1 MTNEKISINDWTIE
15 DNNVTQTI
23 YVPSNTK
30 TYVNDIIKNVIETQ
44 LKNKILFW
52 QKKKPEI
59 EPENEKLITL
69 TEILRDDTIEDTKP
83 ANIGPQDVLRTSPKD
98 SI

>member
-1 MTNEKISINDWTIE
+1 MTNEKISINDCTIE

-52 QKKKPEI
+52 
-59 EPENEKLITL
+59 
-69 TEILRDDTIEDTKP
+69 
-83 ANIGPQDVLRTSPKD
+83 
-98 SI
+98 